1 MYSLLSLLMKQNMAI
16 QTDKSAE
23 QYQPQLLT
31 QTLQFWLKAQHME
44 KQWKFPSFY
53 KLYFDYLTYINWT
66 FKTFLSKHKDEANNS
81 IPSIKI

>member
-1 MYSLLSLLMKQNMAI
+1 MYSLLSLLMKQNSNAMAI

-44 KQWKFPSFY
+44 KQWKFP
-53 KLYFDYLTYINWT
+53 N
-66 FKTFLSKHKDEANNS
+66 FL
-81 IPSIKI
+81 